1 MGKVIAIS
9 NQKGG
14 VGKTASAVSLIAGLG
29 KRGYKV
35 LGIDLDPQGHLSNFM
50 GVSKKKSSQITIYD
64 VLRKEAKI
72 TEAIQKTSNGLV
84 VPSNVLLAGAE
95 QEFSSTG
102 KEHKLHEVL
111 EEIRNKYDFIIIDT
125 SPALGVLTTN
135 AFTAADYVLIPVD
148 SDEGSIDGLV
158 QLNNTIQT
166 VKKYC
171 NRNISILGIFFNV
184 FNDRTKLGKTL
195 FSVTEEIAAN
205 MGTKLFKTFIR
216 RSEVMPQSRALKLNI
231 FDYKADSTVAQDYSN
246 LIDEM
251 LQELGLE
258 LDRK

>member
-1 MGKVIAIS
+1 MGKIIAIA

-35 LGIDLDPQGHLSNFM
+35 LGIDLDPQGHLSNFL
-50 GVSKKKSSQITIYD
+50 GVNKKKMTMTIYN
-64 VLRKEAKI
+64 VLRKDVKI
-72 TEAIQKTSNGLV
+72 SEVIQKTNNGLV

-102 KEHKLHEVL
+102 KEHKLSEAL
-111 EEIRNKYDFIIIDT
+111 EEVRDDYDFIIIDT
-125 SPALGVLTTN
+125 TPALGILTTN

-171 NRNISILGIFFNV
+171 NNNISILGIFFNV
-184 FNDRTKLGKTL
+184 YNDRTKLGKTL
-195 FSVTEEIAAN
+195 YNITEEIAAKID
-205 MGTKLFKTFIR
+205 TKLFKSFIR
-216 RSEVMPQSRALKLNI
+216 RSEAMPQSRAMKSNI
-231 FDYKADSTVAQDYSN
+231 FDFKPDSTVAQDYNN
-246 LIDEM
+246 LIDLILE
-251 LQELGLE
+251 E
-258 LDRK
+258 LDMR